1 MNIYEKMNN
10 VKEWILKANLKKSGK
25 NAFAKYE
32 YYELSDFLP
41 TIVKLCKENK
51 LFTQI
56 IFTEETAILN
66 ILNAEKPDEVLV
78 YSSPMKSLELKGC
91 NEVQALWWVQT
102 YQRRYLY
109 MNAFDIVESDM
120 FDWQKQ
126 EECKVELKDF
136 WEDNWKKFTK
146 KGVNLYKTA
155 EEAIEAIEKKYV
167 VNDEY
172 KEMITNLYFIKED
185 QWKFEEN

>member
-66 ILNAEKPDEVLV
+66 IINTEKSDEVLV

-91 NEVQALWWVQT
+91 NKVQALWWVQT

-136 WEDNWKKFTK
+136 WEDNWKKFTE

-172 KEMITNLYFIKED
+172 KEMIRNLYFIKED
-185 QWKFEEN
+185 QWKPEEN